1 MGTLWDMFVFE
12 HESKG
17 LRVLKSI
24 PGSEIFHKSAFTLE
38 FHLLIYTF
46 KIKMICVLFGF
57 CLFLNLLVQIG
68 MCNKHHHVLMAGQ
81 LIYRCL
87 CHAAV

>member
-1 MGTLWDMFVFE
+1 MRLCE

-17 LRVLKSI
+17 LRELKNM
-24 PGSEIFHKSAFTLE
+24 PGSEIFHKYGFTLE
-38 FHLLIYTF
+38 FNLLIYTF
-46 KIKMICVLFGF
+46 KIKMICVLFSF
-57 CLFLNLLVQIG
+57 CLFLNLLVRIG
-68 MCNKHHHVLMAGQ
+68 MCNKHYHVLMTGQ